1 MPDAL
6 EPDHVGPVDIAVI
19 AFDGNKF
26 NGGLAT
32 TLADLQANG
41 IVKVI
46 DLAFVTKDEHGA
58 TRIVELTDDEV
69 TASYWQIADRR
80 FDLVKEADL
89 ASLASALPPQSS
101 AMVVA
106 WENAWAASFAA
117 AVSESHG
124 QVMAF
129 ERIPFE
135 TVRRALQALEE

>member
-6 EPDHVGPVDIAVI
+6 PPDHVGPVDIAVI
-19 AFDGNKF
+19 AFDGDRF
-26 NGGLAT
+26 NGELAT

-41 IVKVI
+41 IVRVI
-46 DLAFVTKDEHGA
+46 DLAFVTKDERGA
-58 TRIVELTDDEV
+58 TQIVELADDEV
-69 TASYWQIADRR
+69 TASYRQIADPQ

-89 ASLASALPPQSS
+89 ASLASAMPPQSS
-101 AMVVA
+101 ALVVV
-106 WENAWAASFAA
+106 WENTWAASFAS

-135 TVRRALQALEE
+135 TVRRALEALEE